1 MPPQVGAPSGGRM
14 FYTAFG
20 HFTSAFEEPL
30 VMDFII
36 AGIKWAAG
44 RL

>member
-1 MPPQVGAPSGGRM
+1 MPPQGSAVRGGRM

-20 HFTSAFEEPL
+20 HFTPAFQEPA
-30 VMDFII
+30 VMNLII